1 MTAKSHE
8 PGHTAYEARFAGHT
22 LGPRGVAEAWEDLL
36 PVHQAIWARVE
47 EAVQASVSPYPEGLA
62 RSALEAIRHRTYS
75 NDRGCALDAQAVA
88 EIADIAGNAL
98 SVSPPTGEEGILK
111 RAKAA
116 YAAGTQGHHLTDRPA
131 DNTSPA
137 YWQKGHEAGLA
148 AVLAALAHP
157 HLDGERTGLDE
168 AVALF
173 RRTLPHWTAYSI
185 QLHSRGKMTRFV
197 AEISRLQ
204 QDRTEELYCRGGL
217 TAVEAMQNVIDSVPE
232 ASRQPDAPPAEGRP
246 D

>member
-1 MTAKSHE
+1 MTTSAHE
-8 PGHTAYEARFAGHT
+8 PGRTAYEARFAGYT

-47 EAVQASVSPYPEGLA
+47 EAV
-62 RSALEAIRHRTYS
+62 
-75 NDRGCALDAQAVA
+75 
-88 EIADIAGNAL
+88 
-98 SVSPPTGEEGILK
+98 
-111 RAKAA
+111 RAKDA
-116 YAAGTQGHHLTDRPA
+116 
-131 DNTSPA
+131 
-137 YWQKGHEAGLA
+137 
-148 AVLAALAHP
+148 
-157 HLDGERTGLDE
+157 TGLDE

-232 ASRQPDAPPAEGRP
+232 ASRQPDAPAAEGRA